1 MAKIKKLTGKAYDKI
16 YGTSFHNGTIW
27 ASFNELEK
35 KLGVKPTCTDDG
47 KTNYELA
54 LSINGITATIY
65 DWKEGTIGTN
75 TVVWLHIG
83 TKDIL
88 DTLKVCNIL
97 ENEYGLKVRTGSPE
111 SNLLEAIFGSTAK
124 K

>member
-1 MAKIKKLTGKAYDKI
+1 MAKIKKLTGKAYNKI
-16 YGTSFHNGTIW
+16 YGTSFHEGRIL
-27 ASFNELEK
+27 ASFDELEK

-65 DWKEGTIGTN
+65 DWKEGTIDTSDI
-75 TVVWLHIG
+75 VWLHIG
-83 TKDIL
+83 TKDVL
-88 DTLKVCNIL
+88 DTLKVAEIL
-97 ENEYGLKVRTGSPE
+97 ASEYNLKVKTGSPE
-111 SNLLEAIFGSTAK
+111 SNLLNAIFGSTK